1 MTNEIRELRE
11 KLRQLEE
18 QQKIEEFEKK
28 KFSGTLNIR
37 IPPLLHKSLVYLALK
52 SDISLNSIIAKNLEK
67 TVRDQRGLDLIQKM
81 QEWKD
86 EGSSDK

>member
-18 QQKIEEFEKK
+18 KQKIEELEKK

-37 IPPLLHKSLVYLALK
+37 ISPLLHKSLVYLALK
-52 SDISLNSIIAKNLEK
+52 SEISLNSIIAKNLEK

-86 EGSSDK
+86 EGSGDK